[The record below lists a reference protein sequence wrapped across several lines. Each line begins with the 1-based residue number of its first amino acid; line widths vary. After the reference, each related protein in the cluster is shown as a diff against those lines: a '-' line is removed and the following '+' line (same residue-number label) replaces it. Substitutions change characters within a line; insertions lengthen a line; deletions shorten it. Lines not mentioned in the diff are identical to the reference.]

1 MTIQETVTKEFKR
14 RKIFKK
20 EFVRLCKIEAE
31 KRGIAF
37 DDSVIYRFLKGH
49 NSTSVEKLE
58 IMCEVLGLHLT
69 KIN

>member
-1 MTIQETVTKEFKR
+1 MTIQEVVTKEFKR

-31 KRGIAF
+31 KKGIAF

-49 NSTSVEKLE
+49 NSTSVEKLQ
-58 IMCEVLGLHLT
+58 IMCDVLGLQLT

>member
-1 MTIQETVTKEFKR
+1 MTIQETITKEFKR

-31 KRGIAF
+31 KRGISF

-58 IMCEVLGLHLT
+58 IIMYVLNLEIRP
-69 KIN
+69 IN